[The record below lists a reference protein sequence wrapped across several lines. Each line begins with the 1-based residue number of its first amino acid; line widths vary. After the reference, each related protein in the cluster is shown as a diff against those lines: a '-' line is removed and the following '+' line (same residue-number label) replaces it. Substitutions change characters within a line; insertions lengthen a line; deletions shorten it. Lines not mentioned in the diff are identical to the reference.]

1 MCECLGERVCVYV
14 CVCVKKKG
22 FQATSPQL
30 NPMDVK
36 ESLRESESEKRE

>member
-1 MCECLGERVCVYV
+1 MCVCVCV
-14 CVCVKKKG
+14 RACMGVCVKKKG